1 MFRLE
6 PPSEKR
12 GEEYAGFQIDLYKSI
27 QVATV
32 NGQERPNPDSLSHMQ
47 KIVREM
53 RGNSSS
59 ALRGFLKG
67 SVLHTQMLVILDKL
81 DVELG
86 KITGI
91 TNDPIEQASI
101 IAKQRNIIKEKD
113 TTINNLIETAAIE
126 QEAMQAKHAR
136 EKTELEEQI
145 ERLNNLVEQNG
156 AMNQNAMPEE
166 RPRSN
171 AYFFSRWFYN

>member
-1 MFRLE
+1 
-6 PPSEKR
+6 
-12 GEEYAGFQIDLYKSI
+12 
-27 QVATV
+27 
-32 NGQERPNPDSLSHMQ
+32 MQ

-53 RGNSSS
+53 KDNSSS

-91 TNDPIEQASI
+91 TNDPVEQASI
-101 IAKQRNIIKEKD
+101 IAKQRNDLRAKD
-113 TTINNLIETAAIE
+113 TTINDLIERMDRQKVAMETKHAQEREVIE
-126 QEAMQAKHAR
+126 AGRAQEREEIEVKHAR
-136 EKTELEEQI
+136 EKAELEEQI
-145 ERLNNLVEQNG
+145 ERLNNLVAQK
-156 AMNQNAMPEE
+156 E

-171 AYFFSRWFYN
+171 SYFFSGW

>member
-1 MFRLE
+1 
-6 PPSEKR
+6 
-12 GEEYAGFQIDLYKSI
+12 
-27 QVATV
+27 
-32 NGQERPNPDSLSHMQ
+32 MQ

-53 RGNSSS
+53 KDNSSS

-101 IAKQRNIIKEKD
+101 IAKQRNDLAEQRNTLAEQCNDLEEERNALKEKD
-113 TTINNLIETAAIE
+113 ATIN
-126 QEAMQAKHAR
+126 
-136 EKTELEEQI
+136 ELMERMERQKVEI
-145 ERLNNLVEQNG
+145 ERLNNLVAQK
-156 AMNQNAMPEE
+156 E

-171 AYFFSRWFYN
+171 SYFFSGW